1 MKNITNVYEAVDSNR
16 LKSVL
21 VIGFFIVFTVG
32 VVFLIQQ
39 AFGFGYWLVGV
50 ALVITGLMSIGS
62 YWFSDRIVLSISGA
76 RPASRK
82 RDFHFYTVAENLS
95 MAAGLP
101 MPKLY
106 VIEDPAPNAFA
117 TGRDP
122 KHAVICATRG
132 LLETLDR
139 TELEGVISHE
149 LSHIGNRDTLVM
161 GIVAVLA
168 GSVVILTDFAMRML
182 WFGGRD
188 SDNKQQ
194 NALIMLLGIVV
205 IILAPIIAQLIQLA
219 VSRRREFLADATG
232 AKLTRFPEGLAR
244 ALEKIAS
251 YPEPMKNVSNAT
263 AHLFIENPLH
273 ADSSKKT
280 NWLVKLFNTHPP
292 VEERIAA
299 LRKMV

>member
-1 MKNITNVYEAVDSNR
+1 MRNITNIYEAVDANR
-16 LKSVL
+16 IKSMI
-21 VIGFFIVFTVG
+21 VIAFFILFVVG

-39 AFGFGYWLVGV
+39 IFGFGFWLVGV
-50 ALVITGLMSIGS
+50 ALILTGLMSIGS

-122 KHAVICATRG
+122 KHAVVCATRG
-132 LLETLDR
+132 LLERLDR

-168 GSVVILTDFAMRML
+168 GTVVMMTDFVMRML

-188 SDNKQQ
+188 SENRQK

-263 AHLFIENPLH
+263 AHLFIANPLH

>member
-1 MKNITNVYEAVDSNR
+1 MKNITNVYEAVDANR
-16 LKSVL
+16 AKSVL
-21 VIGFFIVFTVG
+21 IIAFFILFAVG
-32 VVFLIQQ
+32 VVWVVQQ
-39 AFGFGYWLVGV
+39 AFGLGYWTIGW

-62 YWFSDRIVLSISGA
+62 YWFSDKIVLSMNGA
-76 RPASRK
+76 RLADK
-82 RDFHFYTVAENLS
+82 RQDFHFYTVAENLA
-95 MAAGLP
+95 MAGGLP

-122 KHAVICATRG
+122 EHAVVCATRG
-132 LLETLDR
+132 LLESLDR
-139 TELEGVISHE
+139 TELEGVVSHE

-168 GSVVILTDFAMRML
+168 GAIVILTDFAMRMM

-188 SDNKQQ
+188 SDNKQG
-194 NALIMLLGIVV
+194 NAIMMVV
-205 IILAPIIAQLIQLA
+205 GLVALILAPIVAQLIQFA
-219 VSRRREFLADATG
+219 VARRREFLADATG

-251 YPEPMKNVSNAT
+251 YPRPMKNVSNAT

-273 ADSSKKT
+273 ADSKKKT
-280 NWLVKLFNTHPP
+280 NWIVSLFNTHPP
-292 VEERIAA
+292 VEERIKA
-299 LRKMV
+299 LRSMV